1 MGCEEMTGAGG
12 AELGEPSLALVGL
25 PSTARVFILNSS
37 SPKSHSKFLPS
48 EMIEA
53 TVVFICQLFCPLLSR
68 VNPRVSLCLLES
80 TTLSQPPFCTDE
92 PRSERGAYSW
102 LTCYVTGSL
111 KAETRARGGQ
121 QGARAWGPGK
131 GTMKGEE
138 RVRGGAP
145 PPSFALR
152 CFLLN
157 LQSDS
162 PSLIESGV
170 PGLPDSSRAHADGNS
185 FCGLLPCPVLMGPG
199 VWLGHPASWQSR
211 DPEFLTEAAS
221 PDPATK

>member
-1 MGCEEMTGAGG
+1 MGSWGKHPHPRASVSSSVNWPKTVHCPASSGGRLGCEEMTGAGG

-92 PRSERGAYSW
+92 PRSI
-102 LTCYVTGSL
+102 SL
-111 KAETRARGGQ
+111 ALLHLMIHDFKGRLCLSVYHSEHEWFQITEC
-121 QGARAWGPGK
+121 QGASK
-131 GTMKGEE
+131 FNN
-138 RVRGGAP
+138 
-145 PPSFALR
+145 FASLYY
-152 CFLLN
+152 
-157 LQSDS
+157 QS
-162 PSLIESGV
+162 LHI
-170 PGLPDSSRAHADGNS
+170 
-185 FCGLLPCPVLMGPG
+185 
-199 VWLGHPASWQSR
+199 
-211 DPEFLTEAAS
+211 
-221 PDPATK
+221 